1 MPSPYTKKERRA
13 DLIDSPQI
21 CVFLTFV
28 LDTPEQQNGCFAGRS
43 SGGWQRTS
51 AIGFCLPAS
60 CRAVPIAWSFH
71 KGCGWTEVSLSSLPV
86 IALSWAARY
95 WLPIGI
101 ALVFKNTVVAYRR
114 CGWHFRINNENVPDE
129 MTIRLSGSNES
140 LSDPHP
146 YYTAVIF
153 FPLLPSRRN
162 LAPFM
167 VW

>member
-28 LDTPEQQNGCFAGRS
+28 LDTPEQQNRCFAGRS

-51 AIGFCLPAS
+51 AIGFSLPA
-60 CRAVPIAWSFH
+60 SFH

-95 WLPIGI
+95 RLPIGI
-101 ALVFKNTVVAYRR
+101 ALVFKTPSWRIADVADAFASTMRMYLMKWLFGYQIQTNLFLIRILIIPQSFS
-114 CGWHFRINNENVPDE
+114 FRYCPVDGI
-129 MTIRLSGSNES
+129 
-140 LSDPHP
+140 
-146 YYTAVIF
+146 
-153 FPLLPSRRN
+153 
-162 LAPFM
+162 
-167 VW
+167 